1 MKLSEFT
8 TDESLDALCSLTPYI
23 NNIIIDADLTEELR
37 RKIDPEHMKSKSE
50 VMLEGARKI
59 NALVPIILKNHR
71 ADVYGILSVLNGK
84 TLEAIGKQNFL
95 VTASQIRDVVKDKA
109 LVDFFRSCA
118 EQEENVS

>member
-37 RKIDPEHMKSKSE
+37 RKIDPEHMKSKS
-50 VMLEGARKI
+50 EGARKI